1 MARPLAP
8 SARPARAQEAWAIA
22 AAAASGVL
30 VGAGI
35 VATRFV
41 IAQTHPASLA
51 LLRYVVGLLCLAP
64 AVAFAPRVRFRRQDL
79 LPMAGLGIVQFG
91 ILIALLNFGLERIP
105 ASLGALIFATF
116 PLLTMVF
123 AALLRAEPLRRGR
136 SSGVALTVLGVG
148 LALGDKLALPGA
160 AAANWVGA
168 LAVLASALSGAVCA
182 VLYRPYLQRYPAL
195 PVSAFA
201 MAAAVLAL
209 AGMAA
214 GEGFFA
220 AVPQFTWGG
229 WLAVAFIGANSG
241 AGYYLYLWA
250 LQHASPTRVTVFIA
264 LSPLTATLLGVLWL
278 GEAVTATF
286 LAGLACA
293 AAGLWLAHRERAA

>member
-1 MARPLAP
+1 M
-8 SARPARAQEAWAIA
+8 A
-22 AAAASGVL
+22 AAAASGML

-41 IAQTHPASLA
+41 IAQTHPVSLA
-51 LLRYVVGLLCLAP
+51 LLRYGVGLLCLLP
-64 AVAFAPRVRFRRQDL
+64 VVAFAPRVRFRRQDV
-79 LPMAGLGIVQFG
+79 LPMAALGVVQFG
-91 ILIALLNFGLERIP
+91 VLIVLLNFGLERIP

-116 PLLTMVF
+116 PLLTMLF
-123 AALLRAEPLRRGR
+123 AALLHAEPLQRGR
-136 SSGVALTVLGVG
+136 SAGVALALLGVAV
-148 LALGDKLALPGA
+148 ALGDKLALPGA
-160 AAANWVGA
+160 APANWVGA
-168 LAVLASALSGAVCA
+168 LAVLASASSGAVCA

-220 AVPQFTWGG
+220 AVPRFTWGG
-229 WLAVAFIGANSG
+229 WLAIVFIGVSSG

-250 LQHASPTRVTVFIA
+250 LQHTSPTRVTVFIA

-278 GEAVTATF
+278 GEAVTVTF

-293 AAGLWLAHRERAA
+293 AAGLWLAHRERAG